1 MKIFLTVAA
10 ALVFL
15 FSSCKKENTLS
26 SGTGHPENT
35 LVVSFDVQEQVNVSN
50 YKIEL
55 SETGNNFISASGIIV
70 ADNLALSKYSVNVD
84 ITNYQ
89 KAIYMRIKAT
99 DIDGQVDYSKVV
111 VARAN

>member
-1 MKIFLTVAA
+1 MKILLTSFAA
-10 ALVFL
+10 FVFL
-15 FSSCKKENTLS
+15 FSSCKKEDTLS
-26 SGTGHPENT
+26 SGGGHPENT

-55 SETGNNFISASGIIV
+55 SETGSNFISASGIIV
-70 ADNLALSKYSVNVD
+70 ADNLALSKYSANVD